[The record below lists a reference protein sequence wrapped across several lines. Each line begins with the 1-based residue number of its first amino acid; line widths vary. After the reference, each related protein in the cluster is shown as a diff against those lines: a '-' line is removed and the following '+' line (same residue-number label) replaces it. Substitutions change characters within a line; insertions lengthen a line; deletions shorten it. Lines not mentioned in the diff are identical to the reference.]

1 MTIFGFFCLFL
12 WKKNWEHDFSTF
24 SVEFNESEW
33 AEDDTNDIGEVI
45 DVHVTCDQL
54 DKEKRYIYLLCL
66 LFLYN

>member
-1 MTIFGFFCLFL
+1 
-12 WKKNWEHDFSTF
+12 
-24 SVEFNESEW
+24 VEFNESEW